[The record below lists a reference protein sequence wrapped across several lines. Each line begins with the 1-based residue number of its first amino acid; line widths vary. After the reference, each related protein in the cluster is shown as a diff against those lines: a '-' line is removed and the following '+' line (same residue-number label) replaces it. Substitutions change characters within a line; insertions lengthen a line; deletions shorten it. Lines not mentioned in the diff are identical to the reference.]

1 MPYLA
6 ALSSSYWFYF
16 DGSTLL
22 VYAKYQ
28 AVNLMPWRRT
38 KRAKSVI
45 DGADGSLET
54 VCFRSLSLFSFS
66 FSFPFAVGRERGEGK
81 NTGNELELLANIHI
95 FYATCNRTTL

>member
-28 AVNLMPWRRT
+28 AVNLMPWST
-38 KRAKSVI
+38 EQKEQKV
-45 DGADGSLET
+45 
-54 VCFRSLSLFSFS
+54 
-66 FSFPFAVGRERGEGK
+66 
-81 NTGNELELLANIHI
+81 
-95 FYATCNRTTL
+95 